1 MVLNCLKH
9 LQPTITG
16 EIQTPVAVSSVEFID
31 PREAVMVSLFLN
43 TKYCVWFS
51 VYEYIYTFH

>member
-1 MVLNCLKH
+1 MLNCLKC

-31 PREAVMVSLFLN
+31 PREPVLVSLLLN
-43 TKYCVWFS
+43 TRYCIWRL
-51 VYEYIYTFH
+51 